1 MSSFIYRRS
10 FMLVTGL
17 INLTKNKIKVEFDE
31 SFECVLYASEI
42 RKLGIELDATI
53 LDEEI
58 LLFMKEVVL
67 KRAKKKAMDLLIRS
81 DKTEKE
87 LRDKLKKD
95 GYPEFIIDQTLAY
108 VHSFHYINE
117 ENQLE
122 NYIRYHSRGKSKIIL
137 KQELV
142 KKGFDRELITTYLD
156 ELYNEEDELKIAV
169 KKKIGAKE
177 SISQKEKE
185 KIFGYLFRKGFK
197 QSDIIRELELYT
209 VND

>member
-1 MSSFIYRRS
+1 
-10 FMLVTGL
+10 MLVTAL
-17 INLTKNKIKVEFDE
+17 TNLTKNKIKVEFDE

-42 RKLGIELDATI
+42 RKLGIEMDATI

-108 VHSFHYINE
+108 IHSFHYINE

-122 NYIRYHSRGKSKIIL
+122 TYIRYHSRGKSKIIL

-142 KKGFDRELITTYLD
+142 KKGFDRELISAYLD
-156 ELYNEEDELKIAV
+156 ELYNEEEELKIAE
-169 KKKIGAKE
+169 KKKIGSKE
-177 SISQKEKE
+177 SISQEEKE
-185 KIFGYLFRKGFK
+185 KIFRYLFRKGFK
-197 QSDIIRELELYT
+197 QSDIIRELELYI
-209 VND
+209 VKD

>member
-1 MSSFIYRRS
+1 
-10 FMLVTGL
+10 MLVTGL
-17 INLTKNKIKVEFDE
+17 LNLTKNKIKVEFDE

-53 LDEEI
+53 PDEEI

-122 NYIRYHSRGKSKIIL
+122 TYIRYHSKGKSKIIL

-142 KKGFDRELITTYLD
+142 KKGFDRELISTYLD

-177 SISQKEKE
+177 SISQEEKE
-185 KIFGYLFRKGFK
+185 KIFRYLFRKGFK
-197 QSDIIRELELYT
+197 QSDIIRELEFYI